1 VPRNDLTTAPRDATS
16 TPPSSTPRPLPRPLE
31 GVRILDLSNVLA
43 GPLGSYFL
51 ATLGADVIKVERPQ
65 VGDLA
70 RKMGGDPDRNR
81 RLMGASYLAT
91 SAGKRSVTL
100 NLQSSTGREIF
111 KRLVGEADAVFENF
125 KPGTMEKLGLSSAE
139 LFRIKPDLVYCA
151 VSGFGQDG
159 PLSQRPAYDQIIQG
173 MSGLMSL
180 TGTDDSTPTRAGFV
194 VCDSFAGVIAAL
206 ATVSAIFRARTTGIG
221 AVVDVSMLESSLVMA
236 AWIVSDF
243 LNSGKVPTRLGND
256 SRSAA
261 PSGTFATK
269 DGYINIVCN
278 EDRQFLALCDALGRP
293 EMKQD
298 SGWTDRH
305 KRFLRKAEMKAI
317 LEGILR
323 EKTSEEWDA
332 ILARHGVPCG
342 CILSVPDVLG
352 HSHLRQRGFV
362 KSCHGGGGPDIQ
374 VGGIGFQ
381 LTGENLDPVG
391 PPPDLGQHNAEIY
404 AALGYGTEELA
415 ALRAESVI

>member
-1 VPRNDLTTAPRDATS
+1 VLHDELKRVPRDATS
-16 TPPSSTPRPLPRPLE
+16 TPPSSAPRPLE

-65 VGDLA
+65 GGDLA
-70 RKMGGDPDRNR
+70 RKMGADPDRNR

-100 NLQSSTGREIF
+100 NLQSAKGREIF

-125 KPGTMEKLGLSSAE
+125 KPGTMEKLGLSCGE
-139 LFRIKPDLVYCA
+139 LRRIKPDLVYCA

-159 PLSQRPAYDQIIQG
+159 PLSQRPAYDQTIQG

-180 TGTDDSTPTRAGFV
+180 TGTESTPTRAGFV

-243 LNSGKVPTRLGND
+243 LNSRKPPTRLGND

-269 DGYINIVCN
+269 DGYLNIVCN
-278 EDRQFLALCDALGRP
+278 EDRQFLALCDALGLT

-298 SGWTDRH
+298 PAWTDRH
-305 KRFLRKAEMKAI
+305 KRFLRKAELKTI

-323 EKTSEEWDA
+323 EKTSEEWDS
-332 ILARHGVPCG
+332 ILAQHGVPSG
-342 CILSVPDVLG
+342 CILSVPEVLG

-362 KSCHGGGGPDIQ
+362 KSCLGGASPDIQ

-381 LTGENLDPVG
+381 LTGETLDPVG
-391 PPPDLGQHNAEIY
+391 PPPELGQHNAEIY
-404 AALGYGTEELA
+404 AALGYNADDLA